1 MRLFNSEHVE
11 IELKS
16 LRKDVDGLL
25 VSHKELLDH
34 KEHCRAALERHEQ
47 ESKRQHDDT
56 KNLTESIGLLAKSTA
71 DNSLVMT
78 GFTDKL
84 TGVCDQLEK
93 ISEVIDL
100 KNGAPALTFGNK
112 MYTASEVNWKIF
124 LGIVA
129 LAGGI
134 SAIIIAYQHLAG

>member
-1 MRLFNSEHVE
+1 MGLFNNERVE
-11 IELKS
+11 IQLKS

-25 VSHKELLDH
+25 ISQKELLDH

-56 KNLTESIGLLAKSTA
+56 KNLTESIGLMAKSTA

-78 GFTDKL
+78 GLADKMTGLTDR
-84 TGVCDQLEK
+84 LEK
-93 ISEVIDL
+93 ISDVLDL
-100 KNGAPALTFGNK
+100 ENGAPAVNFGKK

-124 LGIVA
+124 LFVVA
-129 LAGGI
+129 IAGGV
-134 SAIIIAYQHLAG
+134 SAIIVTYQHIMG